1 MRILTHIGE
10 AAAEVGGK
18 TYLVRPSFRA
28 LSTIEDLEDEISAVC
43 AAYNLLLSGVTPK
56 VWQLCS
62 CANVLR
68 SCSDMPHEW
77 FGELVDRAGKW
88 KYKFNK
94 LSMRELVIMAHHC
107 IKWGIYGDPKE
118 KLSKAAKK
126 ALAEQEQRPFDPH
139 EFVSV
144 LIDEFHLSSSDAWD
158 ATMTEFQRLCEHRQ
172 RKAWGNKPPP
182 IDDDERENL
191 QASYKEFLKRKAA
204 GHAVVTDKRRK

>member
-18 TYLVRPSFRA
+18 SYLVRPSFRA
-28 LSTIEDLEDEISAVC
+28 LSTIDDLSVHIDEVC
-43 AAYNLLLSGVTPK
+43 AAYNLLLSGMTPTA
-56 VWQLCS
+56 WQLCK
-62 CANVLR
+62 CATVLQA
-68 SCSDMPHEW
+68 CSDMPYEW
-77 FGELVDRAGKW
+77 FGELVERSGKF
-88 KYKFNK
+88 KYKITK
-94 LSMRELVIMAHHC
+94 ISMRELVIMAHHC
-107 IKWGIYGDPKE
+107 IKWGVYGDPKE

-126 ALAEQEQRPFDPH
+126 ALAEQPHRDFDPH

-144 LIDEFHLSSSDAWD
+144 LIDEFHLSSSDAWN
-158 ATMTEFQRLCEHRQ
+158 ATMVEFQRLCEHRQ

-191 QASYKEFLKRKAA
+191 VASYKEFLQRKAA